1 MNIINDLIRELM
13 YQQDKDINDICNGT
27 GLSFG
32 TVKSIVKYNV
42 APTGDVADLILRYL
56 GESLEEILGLY

>member
-1 MNIINDLIRELM
+1 MNVINDLIRELM
-13 YQQDKDINDICNGT
+13 YQQNKDINDICDGT

-32 TVKSIVKYNV
+32 IVKNIVKYNI